1 MSSPRFVHLRL
12 HSEFSIADG
21 VVRIDDAVRAAAE
34 DGQGALALTDL
45 ANAFGLVRFYK
56 EARDKGVKPIV
67 GCDVWITNPDDRDK
81 PGRLLLLVRNKV
93 GYLNLC
99 ELLSKAW
106 LTNQYRGRA
115 EIEVS
120 WLDEGGLAE
129 GLLAL
134 SGAQQGDIGLSLAAG
149 NADAARRH
157 ARRWAGL
164 FPGAFYIEVQR
175 AGQPGSEA
183 YLGQAVR
190 LAAELQLP
198 VVATHPTQF
207 MSADDFTAHEARVCI
222 SEGDI
227 LANPRRQKRFT
238 VEQFFHTQDQMAALF
253 ADLPSAL
260 ANSVEIAK
268 RCNLTLELGKP
279 KLPLFPTPDGMS
291 LDDYLVQL
299 SKEGLEQ
306 RLEQLYPNVEERDRQ
321 RPTYLARL
329 EFECGTI
336 IKMGFPGYF
345 LIVAD
350 FINWAKNN
358 DVPVGP
364 GRGSGAGSLVAYA
377 LGVTDLDPLKYN
389 LLFERFLNPE
399 RVSMPDFDI
408 DFCQQGR
415 DRVIQYVKTKYGA
428 DAVSQIATFGTMA
441 AKAAVRDIGRVL
453 DLGYNFTDGVA
464 KLIPFKPGK
473 LVTLDDAL
481 KEEPAL
487 AERRDNEDEVR
498 QLLELAQR
506 VEGLTRNVGMHA
518 GGVLIAP
525 GKLTDFCPLYTQ
537 GEEGG
542 TVSQYDKD
550 DVEAVGLVKFDFLG
564 LTTLTIL
571 DWAERYIRRLD
582 ASKKDWNLGQ
592 VPLDDPASFTI
603 LKKANTV
610 AVFQLESR
618 GMQGM
623 LKDAQ
628 PDRFEDIIA
637 LVALYRPGPMDLIPS
652 FCARKHGREV
662 VEYPDPRVE
671 SVLKETYGIMVY
683 QEQVMQMAQII
694 GGYSL
699 GGADLLR
706 RAMGKKKA
714 EEMAQ
719 HRELFREGAA
729 KNGLDGTKADEI
741 FDLMEKFAGYGFNK
755 SHAAAYALLAYQTA
769 WLKAHH
775 PAEFMAANM
784 SLAMDDTDKVKI
796 LYEDCLANGMAV
808 LPPDVNQSAYRF
820 EPVGEADGS
829 RAKTIRYGLGAIK
842 GSGQGAIE
850 EILRAR
856 AQGPF
861 TDLFD
866 FCSRIDRR
874 VVNRRTIEAMIRA
887 GAFDSLNPNRA
898 QLIASVSLAM
908 DAAEQVSANAMQG
921 GLFEMDADDGGM
933 AAHVLVAEPAWPE
946 KRRLQEEKAALGFF
960 VSGHLFDA
968 YRAEI
973 RQFVR
978 TKLSD
983 LNEGRDKLVAGI
995 ITSLRTQMTQRGK
1008 MMIALL
1014 DDGSAQ
1020 VEATIFNETYEANK
1034 GLFKEDELLVV
1045 QGMARNDSFSG
1056 GLRFTVDTVMD
1067 LERARS
1073 RFARSLRL
1081 SLNGNADARLLRA
1094 LLEPHRAV
1102 DEPVPAA
1109 VAEGVAGRGGQG
1121 TRGGYGESGGSFGGG
1136 NGSGGGGFGG
1146 NGGGYGGARR
1156 GAPRDNTPVRS
1167 SLPVS
1172 VHYRSDMAESEVVL
1186 GDAWRIKPSDAL
1198 LTALKAA
1205 DARLSVDIL
1214 Y

>member
-1 MSSPRFVHLRL
+1 MSPMSDPRFVHLRV

-21 VVRIDDAVRAAAE
+21 IVRLDDVVKAAAK

-45 ANAFGLVRFYK
+45 GNAFGLVRFYK
-56 EARDKGVKPIV
+56 EARGKGVKPIA

-81 PGRLLLLVRNKV
+81 PSRLLLLVKDRR

-99 ELLSKAW
+99 ELLSKAS

-115 EIEVS
+115 EVEAG
-120 WLDEGGLAE
+120 WLESGLGE

-134 SGAQQGDIGLSLAAG
+134 SGAQQGDVGLALAAG
-149 NADAARRH
+149 NEEAAKRNALH
-157 ARRWAGL
+157 WAKV
-164 FPGAFYIEVQR
+164 FPGGFYIELQR
-175 AGQPGSEA
+175 CAQPGGEQ
-183 YLGQAVR
+183 YVQQAVA
-190 LAAELQLP
+190 LAASLKLP
-198 VVATHPTQF
+198 VVATHAMQF
-207 MSADDFTAHEARVCI
+207 MTPDDFTAHEARVCI

-238 VEQFFHTQDQMAALF
+238 AEQYFRTQADMTALF
-253 ADLPSAL
+253 ADIPSAL
-260 ANSVEIAK
+260 ANTVEIAR

-291 LDDYLVQL
+291 LDDYLVHL
-299 SKEGLEQ
+299 SKEGLEK
-306 RLEQLYPNVEERDRQ
+306 RLEQLYPDEAERAAQ
-321 RPTYLARL
+321 RDTYYQRL

-358 DVPVGP
+358 GVPVGP

-377 LGVTDLDPLKYN
+377 LGVTDLDPLRYN

-408 DFCQQGR
+408 DFCQHGR
-415 DRVIQYVKTKYGA
+415 DRVIQYVKEKYGA

-453 DLGYNFTDGVA
+453 DLGYMFTDGIA

-473 LVTLDDAL
+473 HVTIADAM
-481 KEEPAL
+481 KEEPL
-487 AERRDNEDEVR
+487 LQERFDNEDEVH

-537 GEEGG
+537 GDESGV
-542 TVSQYDKD
+542 VSQYDKD

-582 ASKKDWNLGQ
+582 PSKKDWSLGQ
-592 VPLDDPASFTI
+592 VPLDDPASFSI

-671 SVLKETYGIMVY
+671 PVLKETYGIMVY

-719 HRELFREGAA
+719 HREIFAEGAA
-729 KNGLDGTKADEI
+729 KNGLAREKSDEI

-755 SHAAAYALLAYQTA
+755 SHAAAYALLAYYTA

-796 LYEDCLANGMAV
+796 LFEDCLVNKMIV
-808 LPPDVNQSAYRF
+808 LPPDINLSAYRF
-820 EPVGEADGS
+820 EPVAEADGKRS
-829 RAKTIRYGLGAIK
+829 KTLRYGLGAIK
-842 GSGQGAIE
+842 GSGQNAIE

-856 AQGPF
+856 EEGPF
-861 TDLFD
+861 IDIFD
-866 FCSRIDRR
+866 FCNRIDRR
-874 VVNRRTIEAMIRA
+874 IVNRRTVEALIRA
-887 GAFDSLNPNRA
+887 GAFDTLHQNRA

-908 DAAEQVSANAMQG
+908 EAAEQASANALQA
-921 GLFEMDADDGGM
+921 GLFDMGDAPSQGHELID
-933 AAHVLVAEPAWPE
+933 EPEWPE
-946 KRRLQEEKAALGFF
+946 KKKLQEEKAALGFYL
-960 VSGHLFDA
+960 SGHLFDA
-968 YRAEI
+968 YKDEVR
-973 RQFVR
+973 RFVR
-978 TKLSD
+978 QKIGELK
-983 LNEGRDKLVAGI
+983 EGRDKLVAGI
-995 ITSLRTQMTQRGK
+995 IASLRTQMTQRGK
-1008 MMIALL
+1008 MLIALL
-1014 DDGSAQ
+1014 DDGTGQ
-1020 VEATIFNETYEANK
+1020 CEVTVFNETFEANK
-1034 GLFKEDELLVV
+1034 QLFKEDELLVV
-1045 QGMARNDSFSG
+1045 QGQARNDAFTG
-1056 GLRFTVDTVMD
+1056 GIRFTVETVMD
-1067 LERARS
+1067 LGRARC
-1073 RFARSLRL
+1073 RYAEAVKVQM
-1081 SLNGNADARLLRA
+1081 NGNADALALRRV
-1094 LLEPHRAV
+1094 LEAHSAGK
-1102 DEPVPAA
+1102 DEPQAAPAP
-1109 VAEGVAGRGGQG
+1109 VASSRAGN
-1121 TRGGYGESGGSFGGG
+1121 GGG
-1136 NGSGGGGFGG
+1136 R
-1146 NGGGYGGARR
+1146 NGGGYGGF
-1156 GAPRDNTPVRS
+1156 GGDNGRQRQAVQIPNGLAVQ
-1167 SLPVS
+1167 V
-1172 VHYRSDMAESEVVL
+1172 VYRSENAEGEMRL
-1186 GDAWRIKPSDAL
+1186 GDAWRVKPTDEL
-1198 LTALKAA
+1198 LA
-1205 DARLSVDIL
+1205 DLRGQFAGSAIEIV

>member
-1 MSSPRFVHLRL
+1 MGRMYNIVMSDPRFVHLRV

-21 VVRIDDAVRAAAE
+21 IVRLDDVVKSAAK

-56 EARDKGVKPIV
+56 EARSKGIKPIA
-67 GCDVWITNPDDRDK
+67 GCDVWITNPADRDK
-81 PGRLLLLVRNKV
+81 PSRLILLVRDKT

-99 ELLSKAW
+99 ELLSRAW

-115 EIEVS
+115 EVLVE
-120 WLDEGGLAE
+120 WLEEGLAE
-129 GLLAL
+129 GLLAI
-134 SGAQQGDIGLSLAAG
+134 SGAQQGDIGMAFAAG
-149 NADAARRH
+149 NAASAQRN
-157 ARRWAGL
+157 AERWSAL
-164 FPGAFYIEVQR
+164 FPNAFYIELQR
-175 AGQPGSEA
+175 AGQPGEQAYFQEA
-183 YLGQAVR
+183 VA
-190 LAAELQLP
+190 LAAKLGLP
-198 VVATHPTQF
+198 VVATHPLQF
-207 MSADDFTAHEARVCI
+207 MTPDDYTAHEARVCI

-238 VEQFFHTQDQMAALF
+238 TEQYFRTQDEMCALF
-253 ADLPSAL
+253 ADIPSAL
-260 ANSVEIAK
+260 ANTVQIAK

-279 KLPLFPTPDGMS
+279 KLPLFPTPDGLT

-299 SKEGLEQ
+299 SKEGLEV
-306 RLEQLYPNVEERDRQ
+306 RLAQLYPDEAEREAQ
-321 RPTYLARL
+321 RETYYARL

-350 FINWAKNN
+350 FIMWAKNN
-358 DVPVGP
+358 GVPVGP

-377 LGVTDLDPLKYN
+377 LGITDLDPLRYN

-408 DFCQQGR
+408 DFCQEGR
-415 DRVIQYVKTKYGA
+415 DRVIQYVKQKYGA

-453 DLGYNFTDGVA
+453 DLGYMFTDGVA

-473 LVTLDDAL
+473 HVTIADAM
-481 KEEPAL
+481 KEEPTL
-487 AERRDNEDEVR
+487 QERFDNEDEVH

-537 GEEGG
+537 GEDGG
-542 TVSQYDKD
+542 VVSQYDKD

-582 ASKKDWNLGQ
+582 PSKKDWNLSQ
-592 VPLDDPASFTI
+592 VPLDDPASFSI

-652 FCARKHGREV
+652 FCARKHGREI

-671 SVLKETYGIMVY
+671 PVLKETYGIMVY

-706 RAMGKKKA
+706 RAMGKKKP
-714 EEMAQ
+714 EEMAV

-729 KNGLDGTKADEI
+729 KNGLTAQKADDT

-755 SHAAAYALLAYQTA
+755 SHAAAYALLAYHTA

-796 LYEDCLANGMAV
+796 LFEDCIGNGMAV
-808 LPPDVNQSAYRF
+808 LPPNINQSAYRF
-820 EPVGEADGS
+820 EPVAEADGKRS
-829 RAKTIRYGLGAIK
+829 KTIRYGLGAVK
-842 GSGQGAIE
+842 GSGQNAIE

-856 AQGPF
+856 EDGPF
-861 TDLFD
+861 ADLFD
-866 FCSRIDRR
+866 FCERIDRR
-874 VVNRRTIEAMIRA
+874 VVNRRTVEALIRA
-887 GAFDSLNPNRA
+887 GAFDCLHENRA
-898 QLIASVSLAM
+898 QLLASVPLAM
-908 DAAEQVSANAMQG
+908 EAADQAAANAMQG
-921 GLFEMDADDGGM
+921 GLFDMGDAPLEK
-933 AAHVLVAEPAWPE
+933 HQLVDEPMWSD
-946 KRRLQEEKAALGFF
+946 KKRLQEEKTALGFYL
-960 VSGHLFDA
+960 SGHLFDA
-968 YRAEI
+968 YKGEVR
-973 RQFVR
+973 RFVR
-978 TKLSD
+978 QKIGELK
-983 LNEGRDKLVAGI
+983 EGRDKLVAGVI
-995 ITSLRTQMTQRGK
+995 STTRTQMTQRGK
-1008 MMIALL
+1008 MLIVNL
-1014 DDGSAQ
+1014 DDGTGQ
-1020 VEATIFNETYEANK
+1020 CEVTVFNEQFEANK
-1034 GLFKEDELLVV
+1034 ALFKEDELLVV
-1045 QGMARNDSFSG
+1045 QGQARNDAFTG
-1056 GLRFTVDTVMD
+1056 GIRFTVDTAMD

-1073 RFARSLRL
+1073 RYAQSVKVEM
-1081 SLNGNADARLLRA
+1081 NGNADSLRLRRV
-1094 LLEPHRAV
+1094 LEAHAAGA
-1102 DEPVPAA
+1102 EAPAA
-1109 VAEGVAGRGGQG
+1109 VAPPARENGRQ
-1121 TRGGYGESGGSFGGG
+1121 RQSAPIP
-1136 NGSGGGGFGG
+1136 NGL
-1146 NGGGYGGARR
+1146 N
-1156 GAPRDNTPVRS
+1156 
-1167 SLPVS
+1167 VS
-1172 VHYRSDMAESEVVL
+1172 IVYRSEHAEGEVRL
-1186 GDAWRIKPSDAL
+1186 GDAWRVKPTDEL
-1198 LTALKAA
+1198 ITALRGEFAGSA
-1205 DARLSVDIL
+1205 IEIV

>member
-1 MSSPRFVHLRL
+1 MSDPRFVHLRV

-21 VVRIDDAVRAAAE
+21 IVRLDDVVKAAAK

-45 ANAFGLVRFYK
+45 GNAFGLVRFYK
-56 EARDKGVKPIV
+56 EARGKGVKPIA
-67 GCDVWITNPDDRDK
+67 GCDVWITNPADRDK
-81 PGRLLLLVRNKV
+81 PARLLLLVKNQR

-115 EIEVS
+115 EVEYE
-120 WLDEGGLAE
+120 WLESGLSE

-134 SGAQQGDIGLSLAAG
+134 SGAQHGDIGMAFAAG
-149 NADAARRH
+149 SDQAAERH
-157 ARRWAGL
+157 AERWAKL
-164 FPGAFYIEVQR
+164 FPGAFYIELQR
-175 AGQPGSEA
+175 AALPGGET
-183 YLGQAVR
+183 YIQQAVA
-190 LAAELQLP
+190 LAAKLKLP
-198 VVATHPTQF
+198 VVATHPMQF
-207 MSADDFTAHEARVCI
+207 MTPDDFTAHEARVCI

-238 VEQFFHTQDQMAALF
+238 TEQYFRTQEEMCALF
-253 ADLPSAL
+253 ADIPSAL
-260 ANSVEIAK
+260 ANTVEIAK
-268 RCNLTLELGKP
+268 RCSLKLELGKP

-291 LDDYLVQL
+291 LDDYLVHL
-299 SKEGLEQ
+299 SKEGLEK
-306 RLEQLYPNVEERDRQ
+306 RLIQLYPDEAAREAQ
-321 RPTYLARL
+321 REMYYARL
-329 EFECGTI
+329 EFECKTI
-336 IKMGFPGYF
+336 IGMGFPGYF

-350 FINWAKNN
+350 FITWAKNN
-358 DVPVGP
+358 GVPVGP

-377 LGVTDLDPLKYN
+377 LFITDLDPLKYN
-389 LLFERFLNPE
+389 LLFERFLNPD

-408 DFCQQGR
+408 DFCQEGR
-415 DRVIQYVKTKYGA
+415 DRVIQYVKQKYGA

-453 DLGYNFTDGVA
+453 DLGYMFTDGIA

-473 LVTLDDAL
+473 HVTIADAL
-481 KEEPAL
+481 KEEPTL
-487 AERRDNEDEVR
+487 QERFDNEDEVH
-498 QLLELAQR
+498 QLIELAQR

-537 GEEGG
+537 GEDGG
-542 TVSQYDKD
+542 VVSQYDKD

-582 ASKKDWNLGQ
+582 PSKKDWNLSQ
-592 VPLDDPASFTI
+592 VPLDDPASFQI

-652 FCARKHGREV
+652 FCARKHGREI

-714 EEMAQ
+714 EEMAE
-719 HRELFREGAA
+719 HRELFRQGAA
-729 KNGLDGTKADEI
+729 KNGLTAAKADEI

-755 SHAAAYALLAYQTA
+755 SHAAAYALLAYFTA

-796 LYEDCLANGMAV
+796 LFEDCLVNKMAV
-808 LPPDVNQSAYRF
+808 LPPDINQSAYRF
-820 EPVGEADGS
+820 EPVAEADGTRS
-829 RAKTIRYGLGAIK
+829 KTIRYGLGAVK
-842 GSGQGAIE
+842 GSGQSAIE

-856 AQGPF
+856 EEAPF

-866 FCSRIDRR
+866 FCMRVDRR
-874 VVNRRTIEAMIRA
+874 MVNRRTVEALIRA
-887 GAFDSLNPNRA
+887 GAFDSLHENRA
-898 QLIASVSLAM
+898 QLIASVPLAM
-908 DAAEQVSANAMQG
+908 EAADQAAANAMQS
-921 GLFEMDADDGGM
+921 GLFDMGDEPQQGHD
-933 AAHVLVAEPAWPE
+933 LVDEPMWSD
-946 KRRLQEEKAALGFF
+946 KKRLQEEKSALGFYL
-960 VSGHLFDA
+960 SGHLFDA
-968 YRAEI
+968 YKTEVR
-973 RQFVR
+973 RFVR
-978 TKLSD
+978 QKIGELK
-983 LNEGRDKLVAGI
+983 EGREKLVAGV
-995 ITSLRTQMTQRGK
+995 ITTMRTQMTQRGK
-1008 MMIALL
+1008 MLIVNL
-1014 DDGSAQ
+1014 DDGTGQ
-1020 VEATIFNETYEANK
+1020 CEVTVFNEQFEANK
-1034 GLFKEDELLVV
+1034 ALYKEDELLVV
-1045 QGMARNDSFSG
+1045 QGQARNDAFTG
-1056 GLRFTVDTVMD
+1056 GIRFTVEAAMD

-1073 RFARSLRL
+1073 RYAQAVKVEM
-1081 SLNGNADARLLRA
+1081 NGNADSLRLKKV
-1094 LLEPHRAV
+1094 LEAHSAPPEQAAA
-1102 DEPVPAA
+1102 PAA
-1109 VAEGVAGRGGQG
+1109 AVQAPSRGGSRGGGERDGGRGQRQPVHIPNGLNVSIVYRSEHAEG
-1121 TRGGYGESGGSFGGG
+1121 E
-1136 NGSGGGGFGG
+1136 
-1146 NGGGYGGARR
+1146 
-1156 GAPRDNTPVRS
+1156 VR
-1167 SLPVS
+1167 
-1172 VHYRSDMAESEVVL
+1172 L
-1186 GDAWRIKPSDAL
+1186 GDAWRVKPTDDL
-1198 LTALKAA
+1198 ITALRGEFAG
-1205 DARLSVDIL
+1205 SSIEIV

>member
-1 MSSPRFVHLRL
+1 MSPMSDPRFVHLHV

-21 VVRIDDAVRAAAE
+21 IVRLDDIVEAATK

-45 ANAFGLVRFYK
+45 GNAFGLVRFYQ
-56 EARDKGVKPIV
+56 EARGKGIKPIA

-81 PGRLLLLVRNKV
+81 PSRLLLLVKDHR

-99 ELLSKAW
+99 ELLSKAS

-115 EIEVS
+115 EIEAG
-120 WLDEGGLAE
+120 WLESGLGE

-134 SGAQQGDIGLSLAAG
+134 SGAQQGDIGLALAAG
-149 NADAARRH
+149 NEEAAKRNAQH
-157 ARRWAGL
+157 WAKV
-164 FPGAFYIEVQR
+164 FPGGFYIELQR
-175 AGQPGSEA
+175 YGQPGGEQ
-183 YLGQAVR
+183 YVQQAVA
-190 LAAELQLP
+190 LAASLKLP
-198 VVATHPTQF
+198 VVATHPMQF
-207 MSADDFTAHEARVCI
+207 MTPDDFTAHEARVCI

-238 VEQFFHTQDQMAALF
+238 AEQYFRSQQQMAALF
-253 ADLPSAL
+253 ADIPSAL
-260 ANSVEIAK
+260 ANTVQIAK

-299 SKEGLEQ
+299 SKEGLEK
-306 RLEQLYPNVEERDRQ
+306 RLEQLYPDAAERDAQ
-321 RPTYLARL
+321 RATYYQRL

-358 DVPVGP
+358 GVPVGP

-377 LGVTDLDPLKYN
+377 LGVTDLDPLRYN

-408 DFCQQGR
+408 DFCQHGR
-415 DRVIQYVKTKYGA
+415 DRVIQYVKEKYGA
-428 DAVSQIATFGTMA
+428 NAVSQIATFGTMA

-453 DLGYNFTDGVA
+453 DLGYMFTDGIA

-473 LVTLDDAL
+473 HVTIADAM
-481 KEEPAL
+481 KEEPL
-487 AERRDNEDEVR
+487 LQERFDNEDEVH

-537 GEEGG
+537 GDESGV
-542 TVSQYDKD
+542 VSQYDKD

-582 ASKKDWNLGQ
+582 PSKQDWSLAQ
-592 VPLDDPASFTI
+592 VPLDDPASFSI

-671 SVLKETYGIMVY
+671 PVLKETYGIMVY

-706 RAMGKKKA
+706 RAMGKKKP
-714 EEMAQ
+714 EEMAK
-719 HRELFREGAA
+719 HREIFAEGAA
-729 KNGLDGTKADEI
+729 TNGLTREKSDEI

-755 SHAAAYALLAYQTA
+755 SHAAAYALLAYYTA

-796 LYEDCLANGMAV
+796 LFEDCFANRMAV
-808 LPPDVNQSAYRF
+808 LPPDVNLSAYRF
-820 EPVGEADGS
+820 EPVAEADGKRS
-829 RAKTIRYGLGAIK
+829 RTIRYGLGAIK
-842 GSGQGAIE
+842 GSGQNAIE

-856 AQGPF
+856 EEGRF
-861 TDLFD
+861 IDIFD
-866 FCSRIDRR
+866 FCNRVDRR
-874 VVNRRTIEAMIRA
+874 IVNRRTVEALIRA
-887 GAFDSLNPNRA
+887 GAFDTLHPNRA

-908 DAAEQVSANAMQG
+908 EAAEQAAANALQA
-921 GLFEMDADDGGM
+921 GLFDMGDAPSQG
-933 AAHVLVAEPAWPE
+933 HELVDEPEWPE
-946 KRRLQEEKAALGFF
+946 KRKLQEEKAALGFYL
-960 VSGHLFDA
+960 SGHLFDA
-968 YRAEI
+968 YKDEVR
-973 RQFVR
+973 RFVR
-978 TKLSD
+978 QKIGELK
-983 LNEGRDKLVAGI
+983 EGRDKLVAGVI
-995 ITSLRTQMTQRGK
+995 VSLRTQMTQRGK
-1008 MMIALL
+1008 MLIALL
-1014 DDGSAQ
+1014 DDGTGQ
-1020 VEATIFNETYEANK
+1020 CEVTVFNEVFEEHK
-1034 GLFKEDELLVV
+1034 QLFKEDELLVV
-1045 QGMARNDSFSG
+1045 QGQARNDAFTG
-1056 GLRFTVDTVMD
+1056 GIRFTVETVMD
-1067 LERARS
+1067 LGRARC
-1073 RFARSLRL
+1073 RYADSLKVQM
-1081 SLNGNADARLLRA
+1081 NGNADAQALRRV
-1094 LLEPHRAV
+1094 LEAHTAGK
-1102 DEPVPAA
+1102 DEPSVTAAPAA
-1109 VAEGVAGRGGQG
+1109 ASRGN
-1121 TRGGYGESGGSFGGG
+1121 GGG
-1136 NGSGGGGFGG
+1136 RGGFGG
-1146 NGGGYGGARR
+1146 DGGRQRQAVQIPNGLA
-1156 GAPRDNTPVRS
+1156 VQ
-1167 SLPVS
+1167 V
-1172 VHYRSDMAESEVVL
+1172 VYRSEHAQGEMRL
-1186 GDAWRIKPSDAL
+1186 GDAWRVKPTDELLAAL
-1198 LTALKAA
+1198 RGEFAG
-1205 DARLSVDIL
+1205 SSIEIV